1 MLAAIALTASAH
13 RASAAVTASAEHQQ
27 AVHSWR
33 HKARFRRNQASHL
46 ARRLG
51 IHYRPR
57 RAEIHMIRI
66 VRLQH
71 LTRHYRL
78 RGNHFRRII
87 RHRFPHLMCIHHYE
101 GSWSAYNSAG
111 YYGGFQM
118 DASFMQHWGADKL
131 RKYHGRDARYWSAAD
146 QLAVGMRAVR
156 VRGYTPWSNSAS
168 ACGIL

>member
-1 MLAAIALTASAH
+1 MLAAITLTASAH
-13 RASAAVTASAEHQQ
+13 RASAAVTASAVHQK
-27 AVHSWR
+27 AVHTWR

-57 RAEIHMIRI
+57 RAEIHMNRI

-87 RHRFPHLMCIHHYE
+87 RHRFPNLMCIHHHE
-101 GSWSAYNSAG
+101 GSWSAYNPAG

-118 DASFMQHWGADKL
+118 DFSFMRHWGADKL
-131 RKYHGRDARYWSAAD
+131 RKYHGRDARYWSPAD
-146 QLAVGMRAVR
+146 QLAVASRAVAHI
-156 VRGYTPWSNSAS
+156 GYSPWPNTGAM
-168 ACGIL
+168 CGL

>member
-1 MLAAIALTASAH
+1 MLAAITLTASAH
-13 RASAAVTASAEHQQ
+13 RADAAVTASAAHQQ
-27 AVHSWR
+27 AVHTWR

-57 RAEIHMIRI
+57 RAEIHMIRV

-71 LTRHYRL
+71 LTHRYRL
-78 RGNHFRRII
+78 RGSHFRRII
-87 RHRFPHLMCIHHYE
+87 RQRFPDLMCIHHYE
-101 GSWSAYNSAG
+101 GSWSAYNPAG

-131 RKYHGRDARYWSAAD
+131 RKYHGRDARYWSPAD
-146 QLAVGMRAVR
+146 QLAVASRAVAHI
-156 VRGYTPWSNSAS
+156 GYSPWPNTGAM
-168 ACGIL
+168 CGL